1 MSMNAATSSSHP
13 IDYEQVIELV
23 STLPPERL
31 RSAYD
36 YLLFL
41 AAQPL
46 VPFPTKDLF
55 DESVEELRAD
65 EERWNRQFSETR
77 SSLRAL
83 AHEAAEEYRTGA
95 TKPMMFGDE
104 NDLGR

>member
-1 MSMNAATSSSHP
+1 MNMSTATSASHP

-23 STLPPERL
+23 SNLPPERL

-46 VPFPTKDLF
+46 VPFPTEDIF
-55 DESVEELRAD
+55 DESIEELRAD
-65 EERWNRQFSETR
+65 EERWNQQFSKTR
-77 SSLRAL
+77 TSLRTL
-83 AHEAAEEYRTGA
+83 AHEAAEEYRTGQ
-95 TKPMMFGDE
+95 TKPTTFAAED
-104 NDLGR
+104 DPDR

>member
-1 MSMNAATSSSHP
+1 MNMSTATSASHP

-23 STLPPERL
+23 SNLPPERL

-46 VPFPTKDLF
+46 VPFPTEDIF
-55 DESVEELRAD
+55 DETIAELRAD
-65 EERWNRQFSETR
+65 EERWNRQFNETR

-95 TKPMMFGDE
+95 TQPMTLGDE
-104 NDLGR
+104 NDVGR